1 MTPAPHQAR
10 LRAKSTNQNALL
22 WSLFT
27 NRPQSQYRQY
37 QKPAGLKKSK
47 PAGPIRQSHHYH
59 KHHRRQTQ
67 TFYNVDV
74 KFLDGHQ
81 DTYQLD
87 KDLTHMLNQASK
99 SSHQPKYYMNQYFE
113 QALIVVP
120 TKPYPNPHLSVAKI
134 KDIHKTHQ
142 YSSHRTR
149 SQFLQLENY
158 ANYEFLTHEYDAVTQ
173 TRIKNEAQTWYHR
186 HRRNEIIATSLL
198 LLFVVAAYAI
208 CAIFHIYPIP
218 IVL

>member
-1 MTPAPHQAR
+1 MKPAPHQTR
-10 LRAKSTNQNALL
+10 PRAKSTTQKALL

-37 QKPAGLKKSK
+37 QKPAVLKPKATT
-47 PAGPIRQSHHYH
+47 AGPIHQLHHH
-59 KHHRRQTQ
+59 HQHHRRQ

-99 SSHQPKYYMNQYFE
+99 ASYQPKYYMNQYFE

-142 YSSHRTR
+142 YSPHRTR

-158 ANYEFLTHEYDAVTQ
+158 ANYEFLTHDYDTVTQ
-173 TRIKNEAQTWYHR
+173 ARIKNEAQTWYRR
-186 HRRNEIIATSLL
+186 HQRNEIIATSLL
-198 LLFVVAAYAI
+198 LLFVVAAYAL

>member
-1 MTPAPHQAR
+1 MKSTSHQTR
-10 LRAKSTNQNALL
+10 PRAKSTNQKALL

-27 NRPQSQYRQY
+27 NRPQNQYHQY
-37 QKPAGLKKSK
+37 QKPAVLKPK
-47 PAGPIRQSHHYH
+47 PAGPIHQSHGHH
-59 KHHRRQTQ
+59 KHHRRQ

-99 SSHQPKYYMNQYFE
+99 SSNQPKYYMNQYFE

-120 TKPYPNPHLSVAKI
+120 TKPYPNPSLSVAKI
-134 KDIHKTHQ
+134 KNIHKTHQ
-142 YSSHRTR
+142 YSPHRTR
-149 SQFLQLENY
+149 SQFLRLENY
-158 ANYEFLTHEYDAVTQ
+158 KIYEFLMHNYDAVTQ

-186 HRRNEIIATSLL
+186 YQRNEIIATSLL
-198 LLFVVAAYAI
+198 LLLVIAAYAL
-208 CAIFHIYPIP
+208 CAIFHIRPIP
-218 IVL
+218 IIL

>member
-1 MTPAPHQAR
+1 MKPAPHQTR
-10 LRAKSTNQNALL
+10 SRTKSTNQKALL

-27 NRPQSQYRQY
+27 NRPQNQYHQY
-37 QKPAGLKKSK
+37 QKPAILKPK
-47 PAGPIRQSHHYH
+47 PAGPIHQSHCHH
-59 KHHRRQTQ
+59 KHHRCQ

-99 SSHQPKYYMNQYFE
+99 SSNQPKYYMNQYFE

-120 TKPYPNPHLSVAKI
+120 TKPYPNPSLSVAKI
-134 KDIHKTHQ
+134 KNIHKTHQ
-142 YSSHRTR
+142 YSPHRTR
-149 SQFLQLENY
+149 SQFLRLENY
-158 ANYEFLTHEYDAVTQ
+158 KNHEFLMHNYDAVTQ

-186 HRRNEIIATSLL
+186 YQRNEIIATSLL
-198 LLFVVAAYAI
+198 LLLVIAAYAL
-208 CAIFHIYPIP
+208 CAIFHIRPIP
-218 IVL
+218 IIL